1 MWESYKR
8 GLFNPHNNP
17 VSHTLLLYPFCR
29 SVNWGNSFWAIIHP
43 LKSGS
48 CSSWYQFKIYLG
60 DYFYILPR
68 LKFSLHQLGFPHVQ
82 SLQLTSLELILSE
95 QSQLKVFYF
104 CLFPLHNFPTSAISL
119 SGFCLVLELVQ
130 DHQNQAQHSGI
141 CTCVTAV
148 FVYLTVLNTM
158 KGRRLYGRQAC
169 RIR

>member
-1 MWESYKR
+1 MTVWESYKR

-29 SVNWGNSFWAIIHP
+29 SVNWGNSFWAIVYP

-68 LKFSLHQLGFPHVQ
+68 LWNFP
-82 SLQLTSLELILSE
+82 STNLAFLMYSPFQLTSLELILSE

-130 DHQNQAQHSGI
+130 ALDNTNTKHNI
-141 CTCVTAV
+141 LV
-148 FVYLTVLNTM
+148 FVTV
-158 KGRRLYGRQAC
+158 
-169 RIR
+169 